1 MTGRFPL
8 LAPVAVALLIRLVA
22 WCGAEW
28 ALEVRQAE
36 FLVPGDAGGYVELS
50 ADVASGRP
58 YAIDE
63 DVPFSRRAMR
73 PPLFPLVLAGP
84 VAADLRLFP
93 VRAPGYGKWL
103 LARLA
108 VVLLATAAVWA
119 TGRLGTAVAG
129 PRVGAAAAWLAAV
142 NPLAVAFGV
151 MLLSESLFAL
161 LATLSLWGVAECVR
175 PDDSRAKPSPR
186 WQPAVWGGLAAAGAA
201 LTRSVWLPMPFAV
214 AALTFILAARGASRG
229 VRRAGAVNPSARAS
243 GYQTNWKWAGVFLLA
258 FGVGYAPWPL
268 RNLAVLGEP
277 VLTTTWAGPTLYDSL
292 GPQATGASD
301 MRFIERDERR
311 VNGTFSELSVVA
323 PDERQALMA
332 LRRSL
337 RVPMRT
343 ACRSSFNG
351 GRPPSRGR
359 GQIRRPGRPRSRT
372 PICWRSPGSSSRR
385 SSSRLGKTS
394 ANRNSP
400 PTATT
405 AGPHSTPRSP
415 TRCGSPGWR
424 S

>member
-119 TGRLGTAVAG
+119 TGRLGAAVAG

-175 PDDSRAKPSPR
+175 PDGSRAKPSPR
-186 WQPAVWGGLAAAGAA
+186 WHAGRLGRAGGGGGGADPVGLAADA
-201 LTRSVWLPMPFAV
+201 
-214 AALTFILAARGASRG
+214 
-229 VRRAGAVNPSARAS
+229 VRRRGPHIH
-243 GYQTNWKWAGVFLLA
+243 
-258 FGVGYAPWPL
+258 
-268 RNLAVLGEP
+268 LGSPRREP
-277 VLTTTWAGPTLYDSL
+277 RGPTCRRGESL
-292 GPQATGASD
+292 G
-301 MRFIERDERR
+301 
-311 VNGTFSELSVVA
+311 
-323 PDERQALMA
+323 
-332 LRRSL
+332 
-337 RVPMRT
+337 
-343 ACRSSFNG
+343 
-351 GRPPSRGR
+351 
-359 GQIRRPGRPRSRT
+359 
-372 PICWRSPGSSSRR
+372 
-385 SSSRLGKTS
+385 SRLGLPDELEMGRRVP
-394 ANRNSP
+394 ARVRRR
-400 PTATT
+400 A
-405 AGPHSTPRSP
+405 TPRG
-415 TRCGSPGWR
+415 RCGTSR
-424 S
+424 SSASRC